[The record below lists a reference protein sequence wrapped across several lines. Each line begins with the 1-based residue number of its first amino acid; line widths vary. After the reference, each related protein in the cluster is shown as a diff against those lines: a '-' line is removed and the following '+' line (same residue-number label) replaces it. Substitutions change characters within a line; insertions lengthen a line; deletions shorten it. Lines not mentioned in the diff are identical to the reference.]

1 MLRTNLST
9 RPFYNE
15 RLVHGLLGVAA
26 LLVVGLTALNAYQ
39 VWSLSSRLNAGTSRA
54 AADEAR
60 ARSLRNEAARLRSSI
75 DPEDLKAVVAA
86 AEEANAIIDRRT
98 FSWTALFNQIED
110 TVPSDVMLVSVQ
122 PQIEK
127 GRITVGMVVV
137 GKSVEA
143 IDAFMERLEATKH
156 FADVLSL
163 EEVVEDDGTYKA
175 SLTGQYLPATT
186 EAKGN

>member
-15 RLVHGLLGVAA
+15 RLVQALLAVAA
-26 LLVVGLTALNAYQ
+26 LLVIGLTALNAYQ
-39 VWSLSSRLNAGTSRA
+39 VWTLSTRFGERTGRA
-54 AADEAR
+54 QTDEAR
-60 ARSLRNEAARLRSSI
+60 ARALRAEATKLRTSI
-75 DPEDLKAVVAA
+75 NPDDLKAVVAA

-143 IDAFMERLEATKH
+143 IDTFMEHLEATKH
-156 FADVLSL
+156 FTDVLSL

-175 SLTGQYLPATT
+175 SLTGEYLPAAA